1 MGLKNPY
8 VFATSIQIIQA
19 GMTLFTKAAING
31 GMKSSVFVFYRLL
44 VGSVFLF
51 LLSAIFERR
60 STTPLT
66 FLIFFKISAVA
77 FLSHTLTM
85 NLYGIALLYTSAS
98 LAATATNCVPV
109 TTFFFAVLLGR
120 EKVNVREIAG
130 VAKLGGITICI
141 VGGATLAFF
150 NGPILK
156 PTFALH
162 SAQNQ
167 LQHHDSSTGST
178 KWIVGCF
185 LSFLAVS
192 SWGLAFVLQA
202 GVLETYPSKLHF
214 TSLQC
219 LSSTVQSFLVAI
231 TVERDLS
238 EWKLAWNV
246 RLLAVLYCGFVV
258 RGVSHYLQ
266 SWVIAMKGPVFLGMS
281 TPLSPILTM
290 IGSMFLFGENMNLG
304 SIVGEIILVA
314 GLYSVLWGQTHE
326 QNLATKS
333 SLPVQDEKT
342 CVNAEDKEPKD
353 AQASYLAK

>member
-156 PTFALH
+156 PPFALH

-192 SWGLAFVLQA
+192 SWGLAFVLQ
-202 GVLETYPSKLHF
+202 
-214 TSLQC
+214 
-219 LSSTVQSFLVAI
+219 
-231 TVERDLS
+231 
-238 EWKLAWNV
+238 
-246 RLLAVLYCGFVV
+246 GFVV
-258 RGVSHYLQ
+258 TGVSHYLQ

>member
-8 VFATSIQIIQA
+8 VFAISIQIIQA
-19 GMTLFTKAAING
+19 SMTLFTKAAING
-31 GMKSSVFVFYRLL
+31 GMKSMSVFVFYRLL
-44 VGSVFLF
+44 FGSVFLF

-66 FLIFFKISAVA
+66 FLIFFKISVVA

-98 LAATATNCVPV
+98 LVATATNCVPV
-109 TTFFFAVLLGR
+109 TTFFFAVLLGK

-130 VAKLGGITICI
+130 AAKLGGITICI

-150 NGPILK
+150 NGPIL
-156 PTFALH
+156 
-162 SAQNQ
+162 N
-167 LQHHDSSTGST
+167 T

-258 RGVSHYLQ
+258 TGVSHYLQ

-281 TPLSPILTM
+281 TPLSPIPTM

-333 SLPVQDEKT
+333 SLPVHDEKT